1 MFLRNAWYVAGWS
14 GDYGQELVAQ
24 MLLGHRV
31 VLYRKRDGAPVALE
45 DACPHRK
52 LPLSKGNLK
61 DDVIECGYHGL
72 TFDGSGKCVAAPT
85 QPGQIPEGA
94 VVRSYPVV
102 DRYRLLWICMGEPD
116 RANPD
121 DILHIENFDNP
132 DWGCTEGGTLEMEC
146 NYLWVVTIFSIQ
158 VMLPGCMFRHLQA
171 RALITDNWISTGPK
185 PG

>member
-14 GDYGQELVAQ
+14 GDYGRELVAQ
-24 MLLGHRV
+24 TLLAQCV
-31 VLYRKRDGAPVALE
+31 VLYRKRDGTPVALE

-102 DRYRLLWICMGEPD
+102 DRYRLLWIWMGDPD

-132 DWGCTEGGTLEMEC
+132 TGAVLKAGPSKWNATTCGSA
-146 NYLWVVTIFSIQ
+146 TIFSIQ
-158 VMLPGCMFRHLQA
+158 VMLPGCMFLHLQV
-171 RALITDNWISTGPK
+171 RALITGNWISTGPK